1 MRHIIVIILCVLG
14 SVCEIYLFTKDK
26 NKSAKKWAIVI
37 TFCMVEA
44 IVILLSIWSL
54 IIGN

>member
-1 MRHIIVIILCVLG
+1 MRHIIIIILCVLG
-14 SVCEIYLFTKDK
+14 IVCEIYLFTKDK

-37 TFCMVEA
+37 TFCMAEA

>member
-1 MRHIIVIILCVLG
+1 MRHIIIIILCVLG
-14 SVCEIYLFTKDK
+14 IVGEIFLFIKDK

-37 TFCMVEA
+37 TFCMAEA

-54 IIGN
+54 MIGN

>member
-1 MRHIIVIILCVLG
+1 MRHIIIIILSVLG
-14 SVCEIYLFTKDK
+14 IVGEIFLFTKDK

-37 TFCMVEA
+37 TFCMAEA